1 MGYPNKG
8 NNSGSGNNNSNRNSG
23 GSKSDGGAK
32 RQPDF
37 DLVALNEAG
46 EIIMEY
52 NEKAGKEVS
61 MKIGAVWLGKG
72 PDSPAFVKFSDG
84 RTAKMFAKKPY
95 VDGGNNS
102 GQSAPAP
109 QRDAPATRP
118 AQQSAPNAPSQ
129 QQPARRPSGSA
140 FGGRSK

>member
-8 NNSGSGNNNSNRNSG
+8 SNGGSNNNRNNG
-23 GSKSDGGAK
+23 GSAGAK

-72 PDSPAFVKFSDG
+72 PDSPAFVKFNDG

-95 VDGGNNS
+95 VEGSGN

-118 AQQSAPNAPSQ
+118 AQQSTPSQ